1 MRWLFT
7 TPDWFGFT
15 KKRFWSSVIDIFWE
29 FYPFLF
35 VESFGWR
42 LDADGSTSSM
52 HIGWSPSLSSVWRDP
67 DTYMRLGTI
76 LGSSY
81 GLELVAKTNC
91 IFSSS
96 FQYTVLRSMHSGMVE
111 LPKRESSHVTGISFL
126 FGHGN
131 RRNVPPAEFALSVL
145 SSNHANT
152 VITYRRPASSI

>member
-1 MRWLFT
+1 M
-7 TPDWFGFT
+7 
-15 KKRFWSSVIDIFWE
+15 
-29 FYPFLF
+29 F

-96 FQYTVLRSMHSGMVE
+96 FQFTVLRSMHSGMVE
-111 LPKRESSHVTGISFL
+111 LPKREPSHVTGISFL

-152 VITYRRPASSI
+152 VITYRPASSI